1 MIVGY
6 GIVAFRD
13 PNGIRPLIL
22 GKRSN
27 GNKIDYMIAS
37 ESVALDVTQ
46 FQIDRDVKPG
56 EVIFIENNGKL
67 HSRIYSGETSYSPCI
82 FEFVYFAR
90 PDSVIDKLSVYKARL
105 RMGEELAGQI
115 VRKWPEN
122 DIEVVIP
129 IPDTSR
135 TAASQVAYHLGV
147 KYREGF
153 IKNRYVGRTFIMPGQ
168 EERDNSVRRKLNA
181 IDLEFKGKNV
191 LLVDDSIVRGT
202 TSKQII
208 KLARDAGARKV
219 YFASAAP
226 PVRHPSV
233 YGIDMPAA
241 DELIA
246 NKKTTQEIQKEIGAD
261 HLIYQDLEALIRA
274 VSHDNSSITGFDD
287 SCFSGKYIT
296 DDITVEYLE
305 KLESTRSDGAKKRK
319 V

>member
-1 MIVGY
+1 
-6 GIVAFRD
+6 
-13 PNGIRPLIL
+13 
-22 GKRSN
+22 
-27 GNKIDYMIAS
+27 
-37 ESVALDVTQ
+37 
-46 FQIDRDVKPG
+46 
-56 EVIFIENNGKL
+56 
-67 HSRIYSGETSYSPCI
+67 
-82 FEFVYFAR
+82 
-90 PDSVIDKLSVYKARL
+90 
-105 RMGEELAGQI
+105 MGEELAGQI

-226 PVRHPSV
+226 PVRHPNV

-246 NKKTTQEIQKEIGAD
+246 NRKTTQEIQKEIGAD
-261 HLIYQDLEALIRA
+261 YLIYQDLKALKRA

-287 SCFSGKYIT
+287 SCFSGNYIT
-296 DDITVEYLE
+296 NDVSVEYLE
-305 KLESTRSDGAKKRK
+305 ELQNSRNDAAKRQRRTEELT
-319 V
+319 